1 MTTKVSSSLL
11 ANTAVVAGTYGSS
24 STVPIIV
31 IDAQGRITS
40 ATAATISG
48 GGGGG
53 GSGTTTFTR
62 QSFTATSGQTA
73 FTPSG
78 GYTVGYLQV
87 YVNGVLLNSTD
98 YAAAD
103 GTTFTL
109 STGCTVGDIV
119 ESIAYSVAAV
129 SNITGGAAGAILY
142 QAAANTTSNTDV
154 GTSGQ
159 LLLSAGAGK
168 PTWSSTITNTTLAN
182 FTELSYSIGN
192 SGSSQTLSLT
202 NGTVQTTT
210 LTANC
215 TFTMPTAVVGK
226 SFLLF
231 ANTGAGSFTTTTFT
245 GVKWAA
251 NQPPTIT
258 STAYRTDI
266 LSFVSD
272 GTSWYGSYTQAYQ

>member
-1 MTTKVSSSLL
+1 MTTKVTASLL
-11 ANTAVVAGTYGSS
+11 ANTSVVAGTYGSS
-24 STVPIIV
+24 TTVPIIV
-31 IDAQGRITS
+31 IDNQGRITS
-40 ATAATISG
+40 ATAATIS

-62 QSFTATSGQTA
+62 QSFTATSGQTI

-98 YAAAD
+98 YSAAD
-103 GTTFTL
+103 GTSFTL
-109 STGCTVGDIV
+109 STGCTTGDIV
-119 ESIAYSVAAV
+119 ESVAYSVTAV

-159 LLLSAGAGK
+159 LLLSAGSGK

-182 FTELSYSIGN
+182 FTELSYTIGN
-192 SGSSQTLSLT
+192 SGSAQTLSLT
-202 NGTVQTTT
+202 NGTVQTVT
-210 LTANC
+210 LTASC
-215 TFTMPTAVVGK
+215 TFTMPAPVVGK

-231 ANTGAGSFTTTTFT
+231 VKTGAGGFTSTSFTS
-245 GVKWAA
+245 VKWAA
-251 NQPPTIT
+251 GQTPTVT
-258 STAYRTDI
+258 STANRVDI
-266 LSFVSD
+266 FSFVSD